1 MLGWYYVIWFM
12 YVDNEGC
19 RCWQGVH
26 DIMKPY
32 FQPFWTLVFS
42 NGHEKH
48 PFGYVMDFEIYLTFI
63 THNEEF

>member
-1 MLGWYYVIWFM
+1 MC
-12 YVDNEGC
+12 VDNEGC
-19 RCWQGVH
+19 RCQQGAH

-48 PFGYVMDFEIYLTFI
+48 PFGYLMDFEIYLTFI
-63 THNEEF
+63 THNEES